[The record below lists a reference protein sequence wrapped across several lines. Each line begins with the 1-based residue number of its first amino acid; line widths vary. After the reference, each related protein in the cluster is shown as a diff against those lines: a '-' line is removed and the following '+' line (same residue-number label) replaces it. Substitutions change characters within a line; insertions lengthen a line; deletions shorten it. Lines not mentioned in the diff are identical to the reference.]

1 MKELYFRSITSIIL
15 ISILYFSYLNNL
27 FFFATILVVVILS
40 TFEFLNLFS
49 KVKKLKK
56 YKFTINVLWFI
67 YLLFIFYIFIDFNR
81 LMD

>member
-27 FFFATILVVVILS
+27 FFFATMLVVVLLS